1 MSNITI
7 FPPAFEQQAKRIEDI
22 RFALNTI
29 SKAHKDL
36 AKLCELVCSNVA
48 KSVDTFNEL
57 LRIQRNIDSVCDTLE
72 NCTADSR
79 FYEIYT
85 ECDLASSFLTCVILT
100 IWGKDQPPITAQQP
114 LEWRDA
120 MVTYGVMF
128 SAMHRLGNA
137 LSAIKA
143 VIV

>member
-57 LRIQRNIDSVCDTLE
+57 LRIQRNIDSVCDTLD

-79 FYEIYT
+79 FYEIYK
-85 ECDLASSFLTCVILT
+85 EYDLASSFLTCVILT
-100 IWGKDQPPITAQQP
+100 IWGKDQPPITAQQ

>member
-7 FPPAFEQQAKRIEDI
+7 FPPAFAMQSKRMKDVQFTLEAVSQAH
-22 RFALNTI
+22 T
-29 SKAHKDL
+29 DL
-36 AKLCELVCSNVA
+36 SKLCESVCSSRA
-48 KSVDTFNEL
+48 KSADTLNEL
-57 LRIQRNIDSVCDTLE
+57 IRIQRNIDSVCEGL
-72 NCTADSR
+72 DSYTDDSG

-100 IWGKDQPPITAQQP
+100 IWGKDQPPITAQQ

-128 SAMHRLGNA
+128 STMHRLSNA
-137 LSAIKA
+137 LDGFKA